1 MISCLFNAGPTGLS
15 VIFFWTLCQIA
26 FLNSTIYYLTRIQFP
41 CFLKSHYNIRVL
53 KNTIKRSV
61 QKILQTRYQAL
72 ELRKIQL
79 DIEVSLPALF
89 RFRLWLQIG
98 KNSEPVPETESE
110 SPIFGTCTGRLKKI
124 TADGI

>member
-15 VIFFWTLCQIA
+15 VIFFWPLCQIA

-72 ELRKIQL
+72 

-98 KNSEPVPETESE
+98 KNSEPVPESESE
-110 SPIFGTCTGRLKKI
+110 SPIFGTCTGRLKKMSNKH
-124 TADGI
+124 TVM